1 MRTCFLVTQKWCRVF
16 LDEPVSHGFLKKTQK
31 HNIGSPNIQNIR
43 CQFFGSHWMFHKF
56 LFLESSCQAS
66 LETCPFLLPQSDSG
80 NCLVSA
86 SLISTP
92 NPTRYGT
99 YELELCTRNLQ
110 TFKKKTS
117 GSENL
122 LSPLIHD
129 PAWLHSHGVA
139 RLQLRPKNKY
149 SSWWFNNAP
158 IFKLLP
164 ARKNVC
170 RKLRIT
176 VVDFTMI
183 TMDVGTLNISSTSPA
198 EGWQRSLAKNT
209 TLPAS
214 SALTQA
220 RMTAS
225 HRVTQETLSK
235 GRSKEEAI
243 GASPVAAQRSS
254 NRVFRSDTSWPTRIV
269 FFTSDV
275 SWMAESP
282 DLGTNT
288 SESLQLNVLVP
299 MRIGLPEPLPKLPES
314 FSRSNQNI
322 HHFTEFYRPYD
333 IGWHPNSKYHPPH
346 HQYNLETQKKS
357 AKSGFSPK
365 ANLLLK
371 RCELESQS
379 FATSSCPPS
388 PVDVQERNNWCCR
401 SLPLEPP
408 SQPEKSGP
416 VTPQRLRAGWMT
428 AGLQTVFIL
437 RRELLLQCWK
447 AKVTEMHQK
456 KKDFSPCL
464 ESTRWHPLTG
474 QVTLF
479 QRAKETRPA
488 SWISK

>member
-1 MRTCFLVTQKWCRVF
+1 MRTCFSHTKMVSGC

-31 HNIGSPNIQNIR
+31 HDIGSPNIQNIR
-43 CQFFGSHWMFHKF
+43 CQFFGSHWMFRKF
-56 LFLESSCQAS
+56 LFLQSSCQAS

-92 NPTRYGT
+92 NPIRYGT

-110 TFKKKTS
+110 TFKKTS

-139 RLQLRPKNKY
+139 RQQLRPKKKY
-149 SSWWFNNAP
+149 SSWWFNNAS

-176 VVDFTMI
+176 VVDF

-209 TLPAS
+209 TLPAP

-322 HHFTEFYRPYD
+322 HHFTEFYRPYV
-333 IGWHPNSKYHPPH
+333 IGWNQNSKYHPPH
-346 HQYNLETQKKS
+346 HQYNLETNKNG

-365 ANLLLK
+365 ANLLFK

-379 FATSSCPPS
+379 
-388 PVDVQERNNWCCR
+388 
-401 SLPLEPP
+401 L
-408 SQPEKSGP
+408 QPQVAP
-416 VTPQRLRAGWMT
+416 H
-428 AGLQTVFIL
+428 
-437 RRELLLQCWK
+437 LL
-447 AKVTEMHQK
+447 
-456 KKDFSPCL
+456 
-464 ESTRWHPLTG
+464 
-474 QVTLF
+474 
-479 QRAKETRPA
+479 
-488 SWISK
+488 

>member
-1 MRTCFLVTQKWCRVF
+1 M
-16 LDEPVSHGFLKKTQK
+16 
-31 HNIGSPNIQNIR
+31 
-43 CQFFGSHWMFHKF
+43 
-56 LFLESSCQAS
+56 
-66 LETCPFLLPQSDSG
+66 
-80 NCLVSA
+80 
-86 SLISTP
+86 
-92 NPTRYGT
+92 
-99 YELELCTRNLQ
+99 
-110 TFKKKTS
+110 
-117 GSENL
+117 
-122 LSPLIHD
+122 
-129 PAWLHSHGVA
+129 
-139 RLQLRPKNKY
+139 
-149 SSWWFNNAP
+149 
-158 IFKLLP
+158 FKLLP

-209 TLPAS
+209 TLPAP

-235 GRSKEEAI
+235 GRSKKEAI

-322 HHFTEFYRPYD
+322 HHFTDHMSLVE
-333 IGWHPNSKYHPPH
+333 IKIPNITPPPPVQPGNQQKWCKIRFFSK
-346 HQYNLETQKKS
+346 
-357 AKSGFSPK
+357 G
-365 ANLLLK
+365 
-371 RCELESQS
+371 ESFIQTLRVGVTK

-408 SQPEKSGP
+408 SNGKSGA
-416 VTPQRLRAGWMT
+416 VTPQRLREGWMT

-447 AKVTEMHQK
+447 PKVTEMHPK

-488 SWISK
+488 SYIMD